1 MGTSCELLFFYL
13 GVFMALLTGMAAP
26 AFYLVLGAI
35 IDSTANRPD
44 PTKLS
49 AVELELAYD
58 KNWEVSK

>member
-1 MGTSCELLFFYL
+1 
-13 GVFMALLTGMAAP
+13 MALLTGMAAP